1 MIVSLYRRSRMES
14 PAMPDLLC
22 IYVLWHP
29 QSDACGAYAEAISRH
44 FDGLGMERDGV
55 QYRIPVRLR
64 SVGWDGSVALPRAIE
79 LDRAQHNAIVFLH
92 DELTQIDSNVWDPYL
107 DGMLAERSARGA
119 RDCIISFQMS
129 AGASPLPSLAGRN
142 INSARQYRWETML
155 PDQPGRT
162 NRLLL
167 HMLYCLRAHFRA
179 IDGITTPEPLF
190 VSHAKMDGD
199 GTARAIID
207 HLNDTGQDV
216 PLHTFYDA
224 KELLPGEDF
233 QRRFEREITQGTLL
247 AIVSDLYDTRPWC
260 IYELTTAKR
269 ARRPIVLADVGRVR
283 TSRSYPYGANLPR
296 VRLGAVDAGMIEALL
311 VETLSEG
318 LRCDLFMREAKALL
332 KARGLTGHA
341 LPRPPELFDLV
352 DADDLPAILV
362 YPEPPVGNIEQEILE
377 RALRQRG
384 GGRTLVTLGR
394 LALDEPVNT
403 EPVALELSNMTVAL
417 SIGNA
422 ADMARLGYPQ
432 REVDRALFSICGSL
446 VRAGARLA
454 YGGNLDPA
462 GYTFKIF
469 HFLAKAYAVRRQVPP
484 FIHFVP
490 ASELRQTRL
499 EELTIALREGSGIV
513 EMRAVAAD
521 GTTCMVFALQGQA
534 TVRRADGG
542 ILKLA
547 NQGELEAWAMGLAG
561 GTDAAALTA
570 MRALVSKECPVRIV
584 MGGRTGVLDLA
595 GDRYAGTMPGVAEET
610 LMTLQA
616 GHLPVVLGAFG
627 GAGRDIAIAL
637 DLLPET
643 ARVPRGKQAE
653 SYAPAL
659 QQIAELRDRLPAELL
674 PMLRSLAEMDQSE
687 LIGHRIAALCA
698 AIPPLV

>member
-1 MIVSLYRRSRMES
+1 ML
-14 PAMPDLLC
+14 DLLC

-64 SVGWDGSVALPRAIE
+64 SAEWEKPGAPPRAIA
-79 LDRAQHNAIVFLH
+79 LDQAQHNAIVFLH
-92 DELTQIDSNVWDPYL
+92 DELTQIDSRVWNPYL
-107 DGMLAERSARGA
+107 DGILTARSARGVEK
-119 RDCIISFQMS
+119 DCIIPFQMS
-129 AGASPLPSLAGRN
+129 ADASPLPSLADRN
-142 INSARQYRWETML
+142 IDFARLYRWKVP
-155 PDQPGRT
+155 PDQAGRT

-167 HMLYCLRAHFRA
+167 HVLYCLRAHFRA
-179 IDGITTPEPLF
+179 LDGNTTPEPLF
-190 VSHAKMDGD
+190 VSNAKMDGD
-199 GTARAIID
+199 DTARAIID

-233 QRRFEREITQGTLL
+233 QKRFESEITKGTLL

-269 ARRPIVLADVGRVR
+269 ARRPIVLADVGKVR

-296 VRLGAVDAGMIEALL
+296 VRLGSVDAGMIEALL
-311 VETLSEG
+311 VEALSEG

-332 KARGLTGHA
+332 KSRGLDGDA

-352 DADDLPAILV
+352 DTVQLPGTLV
-362 YPEPPVGNIEQEILE
+362 YPEPPVGDMEQEILDK
-377 RALRQRG
+377 ALSQRG

-394 LALDEPVNT
+394 LALEPVNT
-403 EPVALELSNMTVAL
+403 EPGPPTNMTVAL
-417 SIGNA
+417 SIGSA

-432 REVDRALFSICGSL
+432 REVDRALFSICGAL

-469 HFLAKAYAVRRQVPP
+469 RFLAKAYAVRRPVPP

-490 ASELRQTRL
+490 ASELRQARV
-499 EELTIALREGSGIV
+499 EELAKALQEGSGIV

-521 GTTCMVFALQGQA
+521 GTTCVVFTLQGQA
-534 TVRRADGG
+534 AVRPADGG

-547 NQGELEAWAMGLAG
+547 SQGDLEVWAAGLPAG
-561 GTDAAALTA
+561 GTDAAVLTA
-570 MRALVSKECPVRIV
+570 MRELVSKLCPVRIV
-584 MGGRTGVLDLA
+584 MGGKTGVLDLA

-610 LMTLQA
+610 LLTLRH
-616 GHLPVVLGAFG
+616 GHLPIVLGAFG

-637 DLLPET
+637 DLLAET
-643 ARVPRGKQAE
+643 AHVPRGAQAA

-659 QQIAELRDRLPAELL
+659 QQIAELRDQLPAKLL
-674 PMLRSLAEMDQSE
+674 PALRSLAEMDQSE

-698 AIPPLV
+698 AMAPGA